1 MNPNRRYGIGFTL
14 VELTVVLV
22 IVALLLGGLLLPL
35 SAQQDIRQQVDAE
48 KRLNEVRD
56 ALIGFAQIN
65 GRLPCPAMNPVGN
78 GKEVCGGNDF
88 GFLPWGELG
97 VAPTDPWG
105 RMIRYRVSASFRT
118 LIPPITTATAADL
131 KIQTRQGTVLTDL
144 TNDSAPRDVA
154 FVILS
159 HGKNGFFGIDNNG
172 NPGPTEP
179 PGLNNPDEDTNAAAL
194 TAVGNTTFVSRT
206 PTPED
211 AATIGGFDDI
221 VVWVPRSLLINR
233 MIAAGRL

>member
-1 MNPNRRYGIGFTL
+1 
-14 VELTVVLV
+14 
-22 IVALLLGGLLLPL
+22 
-35 SAQQDIRQQVDAE
+35 
-48 KRLNEVRD
+48 LNEARD

-65 GRLPCPAMNPVGN
+65 GRLPCPANNALGN

-118 LIPPITTATAADL
+118 LVPPITTATAADL
-131 KIQTRQGTVLTDL
+131 KIQTRQGIALVDL

-159 HGKNGFFGIDNNG
+159 HGKNGYSGTNSNG
-172 NPGPTEP
+172 TAGPAEP
-179 PGLNNPDEDTNAAAL
+179 LGLNNPDEDTNAAAL
-194 TAVGNTTFVSRT
+194 NAVGNTVFVSRT
-206 PTPED
+206 PTPDD
-211 AATIGGFDDI
+211 AATIGGFDDL